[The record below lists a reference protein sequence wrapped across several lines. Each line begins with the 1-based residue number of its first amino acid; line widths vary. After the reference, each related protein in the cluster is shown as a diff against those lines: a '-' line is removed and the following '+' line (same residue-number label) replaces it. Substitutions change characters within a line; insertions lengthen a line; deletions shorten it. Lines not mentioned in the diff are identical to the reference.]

1 MGRNYPIWKVSVFG
15 KWVSAK
21 ASRERHC
28 TTADCCGAAPS
39 LAASAACL
47 SQCVAFTLPPS
58 RCARR
63 QRQEHEQDSP
73 DCSRRQSQCWRK
85 RTLLRSYQRTPGA
98 WQLSQASCGTAE
110 IGRASCRECVWR
122 YVYVWVVAW
131 SIKKKHG

>member
-73 DCSRRQSQCWRK
+73 DCSRRQSQCWKK
-85 RTLLRSYQRTPGA
+85 RTLQRSYRRTAEA
-98 WQLSQASCGTAE
+98 WQLSRGYGGTEVRPRSEEHTSELQSLMRISYAVF
-110 IGRASCRECVWR
+110 CL
-122 YVYVWVVAW
+122 
-131 SIKKKHG
+131 KK

>member
-73 DCSRRQSQCWRK
+73 DCSRRQSQCWKK
-85 RTLLRSYQRTPGA
+85 RTLQRSYRRTRSEEHTSELQSLMRISYA
-98 WQLSQASCGTAE
+98 VFCL
-110 IGRASCRECVWR
+110 
-122 YVYVWVVAW
+122 
-131 SIKKKHG
+131 KKNKTQKY

>member
-58 RCARR
+58 RFARR

-73 DCSRRQSQCWRK
+73 DCSRRPSQCLK
-85 RTLLRSYQRTPGA
+85 KHTLQRSYRR
-98 WQLSQASCGTAE
+98 TAE
-110 IGRASCRECVWR
+110 ACLLSRD
-122 YVYVWVVAW
+122 YVGTDVRPPA
-131 SIKKKHG
+131 HQ

>member
-58 RCARR
+58 RCALR
-63 QRQEHEQDSP
+63 QRPEHEQDSP
-73 DCSRRQSQCWRK
+73 DCSRRQSPCWKK
-85 RTLLRSYQRTPGA
+85 RTLQRSYRRTA
-98 WQLSQASCGTAE
+98 TVWQLDRGLGGQAVRPTA
-110 IGRASCRECVWR
+110 
-122 YVYVWVVAW
+122 
-131 SIKKKHG
+131 HM